1 MLELRHLVAL
11 RAVAEEGSFAAAA
24 KTLGFTQSALSQ
36 QIAGLETR
44 VGRKLVYRRRGVRA
58 IALTPHGA
66 VLFRH
71 AVRILDRV
79 AAARAALALV
89 AVFVVAAVCGTAA
102 GARPRLVLD
111 QPAGILVQADG
122 SLLVAERGSRDRI
135 LRVDPRTGARRVWA
149 NGLDDPF
156 GLVRAADASVLVSQN
171 GSIVAFD
178 GAGRRLRT
186 VAQVEASPIAL
197 APDGD
202 VFYANRFGELGRI
215 SADGR
220 IRRYDVELSVPHGL
234 GFAPDGSLIISDT
247 GTGRILSLD
256 PASGRTRTIARGLRA
271 PLGLAVEPSGSVLV
285 LEFDTG
291 RLLRVR
297 RNGTRSTV
305 ARGLVKPYAL
315 ARARNGTVYVAQAG
329 DLDRPSGTIR
339 RVTPARRVRAVP
351 GRS

>member
-11 RAVAEEGSFAAAA
+11 RAVVEHGSFAAAA

-36 QIAGLETR
+36 QIASLETR
-44 VGRKLVYRRRGVRA
+44 VGKRLVYRRRGVRA

-79 AAARAALALV
+79 ASARAALALLAVIV
-89 AVFVVAAVCGTAA
+89 AAAVCGAA
-102 GARPRLVLD
+102 VGALPRIVLD
-111 QPAGILVQADG
+111 QPAGILVQRDG
-122 SLLVAERGSRDRI
+122 SLLVAERGSRDRV
-135 LRVDPRTGARRVWA
+135 LRIDPRTGGRRVWA
-149 NGLDDPF
+149 KGLDDPF
-156 GLVRAADASVLVSQN
+156 GIVRTPDGSILVSQN

-178 GAGRRLRT
+178 GRGRRRRT
-186 VAQVEASPIAL
+186 VAQVEASPIAVS
-197 APDGD
+197 AGGD

-215 SADGR
+215 DGDGR

-234 GFAPDGSLIISDT
+234 GFAPEGSLIISDT

-256 PASGRTRTIARGLRA
+256 PENGRVRTIARGLRA
-271 PLGLAVEPSGSVLV
+271 PLGLVVEPSGSVLV

-297 RNGTRSTV
+297 RNGTKSTV
-305 ARGLVKPYAL
+305 AKGLVKPYSL
-315 ARARNGTVYVAQAG
+315 ARSRNGTVYVAEAG
-329 DLDRPSGTIR
+329 DLDRPSGRIR
-339 RVTPARRVRAVP
+339 RIAPSGASRAVP
-351 GRS
+351 